1 MRNLVEGVLRFQREA
16 MPQYGEKFAALAQG
30 QDPKVMFITCVD
42 SRVVPNLISAAEP
55 GELFVLRNVGNLLPT
70 LGSSGISTT
79 DPGAPAAVFFAVKGL
94 KVQDVVVCGH
104 SGCGA
109 MQKHLERSKKTPHE
123 SLGNPNLDAW
133 LDQLDDSLKDLHN
146 DGPFDDALPEYDQL
160 AQTNVALQLRRL
172 QSYPFV
178 RERLKAGTLRLHGWY
193 FDIGTARVME
203 FAPNRKRFLPLE
215 EGPLARS
222 ILADDKP

>member
-1 MRNLVEGVLRFQREA
+1 MRNLVEGVLRFEREA
-16 MPQYGEKFAALAQG
+16 LPQYGEKFAALAIG

-42 SRVVPNLISAAEP
+42 SRVVPNLISAADP

-70 LGSSGISTT
+70 LGGSGLSTL
-79 DPGAPAAVFFAVKGL
+79 DPGGPAAVYFAVKGL

-109 MQKHLERSKKTPHE
+109 MQKHLERSKAPQV
-123 SLGNPNLDAW
+123 SLGNPNLDVW
-133 LDQLDDSLKDLHN
+133 LDQVDDSLKELHN
-146 DGPFDDALPEYDQL
+146 EGPLDDALPEYDQL
-160 AQTNVALQLRRL
+160 AQVNVVQQLRRL

-178 RERLKAGTLRLHGWY
+178 RERLKDGSLRLHGWY

-203 FAPNRKRFLPLE
+203 YAPNRRRFLPLAQ
-215 EGPLARS
+215 GPLARS
-222 ILADDKP
+222 ILAGDEP